1 MESINANVQQE
12 TIKGREVMTII
23 LHIDDQIY
31 DSPKPWE
38 LKRLESFRY
47 GIEGDHF
54 MIHYVNSKV
63 LNITSISSIKEQ
75 VKGMKHGMVN
85 QVKIKPKSVDI
96 SKLIG

>member
-1 MESINANVQQE
+1 MKDINASVQQV

-31 DSPKPWE
+31 DSPKHLE

-54 MIHYVNSKV
+54 MIHYV
-63 LNITSISSIKEQ
+63 
-75 VKGMKHGMVN
+75 
-85 QVKIKPKSVDI
+85 
-96 SKLIG
+96 